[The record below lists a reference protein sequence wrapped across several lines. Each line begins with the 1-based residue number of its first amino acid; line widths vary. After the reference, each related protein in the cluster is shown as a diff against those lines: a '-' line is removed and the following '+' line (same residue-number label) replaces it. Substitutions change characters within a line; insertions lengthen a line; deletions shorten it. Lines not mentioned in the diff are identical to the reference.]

1 MRLKELS
8 VKPDANGRLIIPE
21 EVLKAIGTDADGA
34 VYVTYLAEEDGGG
47 PEVFVS
53 PVEAGE
59 LTPDQLYEEGI
70 QLTVPEELLEEA
82 GIQPDE
88 DLDVV
93 CEERRITILPART
106 GAIVPHEIL
115 ELCTEMGINPEK
127 VRIIME
133 MEGLNDRTEKDIP
146 GGGR

>member
-1 MRLKELS
+1 MRLKELN
-8 VKPDANGRLIIPE
+8 VRPEADGRVIIPA
-21 EVLKAIGTDADGA
+21 EVLESIGTDADGT

-53 PVEAGE
+53 PLEVGE
-59 LTPDQLYEEGI
+59 LTPDQLYEDGT

-88 DLDVV
+88 DLEVV
-93 CEERRITILPART
+93 CEDRRITILPARA
-106 GAIVPHEIL
+106 GVIVPHEIL
-115 ELCTEMGINPEK
+115 QLCSEIGINPEK

-133 MEGLNDRTEKDIP
+133 MEGLD
-146 GGGR
+146 GRSEEDVPNRGR